1 MILHQQGLQQV
12 TTASHPLE
20 GGSTVLGSGLQAGE
34 RGSSAK
40 ESFKLP
46 SPARPTAEAVVR
58 KTPLGPKCRGVKTL
72 TASGKKY
79 RF

>member
-1 MILHQQGLQQV
+1 MIPHQIVTAV
-12 TTASHPLE
+12 TTASYPPKGRSTNLAQVYKLE
-20 GGSTVLGSGLQAGE
+20 EGVQAQK
-34 RGSSAK
+34 SQL
-40 ESFKLP
+40 KLP